1 MDFDELK
8 KLVRLVEKSNINEL
22 QVVEDGKK
30 IKITKSPEGVAYHP
44 HPAAYAPVHAPQP
57 HAAAETSKGGAKG
70 AEAVDE
76 DEGNY
81 HLIKSPMV
89 GTFYRAPAED
99 AEPYV
104 KEGDFVNKGQ
114 VVCIIEAMKLMNE
127 IDSDV
132 KGKIVSILVENGSPV
147 EYGQAIFKIEPV

>member
-30 IKITKSPEGVAYHP
+30 IKITKSPEGGHHYPPQV
-44 HPAAYAPVHAPQP
+44 YAPQVHAPQP
-57 HAAAETSKGGAKG
+57 AVKEVSASAQSGAG
-70 AEAVDE
+70 AVEE
-76 DEGNY
+76 DDGKY
-81 HLIKSPMV
+81 HVVKSPMV

-114 VVCIIEAMKLMNE
+114 VICIIEAMKLMNE
-127 IDSDV
+127 IDSDA

-147 EYGQAIFKIEPV
+147 EFGQALFKIEAV